1 MPEKVT
7 LKKNSVSCAF
17 YSSHIQIT
25 LPIVIRKKGLFTPL
39 DKPAKF
45 QLRYLHFAQKGIFIA
60 E

>member
-1 MPEKVT
+1 M
-7 LKKNSVSCAF
+7 KNSVSVALL
-17 YSSHIQIT
+17 SSPIQIT

-45 QLRYLHFAQKGIFIA
+45 QLRYLHFAPKGIFIA

>member
-1 MPEKVT
+1 M
-7 LKKNSVSCAF
+7 KNSASVALL
-17 YSSHIQIT
+17 SSPIQIT

-39 DKPAKF
+39 DKPTKF